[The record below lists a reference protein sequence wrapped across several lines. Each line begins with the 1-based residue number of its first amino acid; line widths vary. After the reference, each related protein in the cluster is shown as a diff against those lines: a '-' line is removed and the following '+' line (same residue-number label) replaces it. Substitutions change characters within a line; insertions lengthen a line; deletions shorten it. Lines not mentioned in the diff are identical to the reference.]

1 MAIVSVDIPQLSSDG
16 IHFGG
21 FSFEHTTSLQSSS
34 RRCCFFS
41 FEATALEEAIKQI
54 KPSL

>member
-21 FSFEHTTSLQSSS
+21 FSFEHTTSLQSS
-34 RRCCFFS
+34 RNCCFFS

>member
-34 RRCCFFS
+34 RNCCFFS